1 MQIVIEIDKNLYD
14 RLIDAKQPVFFGDM
28 DSLYKSVV
36 CGTPL
41 PKNHGRLIDYSTLD
55 PGPHQRGALQRG
67 GLGWCLWCP
76 NAGGRQVRGVYPRYR
91 CRLKAVSLVG
101 Y

>member
-41 PKNHGRLIDYSTLD
+41 PKNHGRLIDYSTLEETVLRLNTEFD
-55 PGPHQRGALQRG
+55 AQITRYDFKRIENILFEMPT
-67 GLGWCLWCP
+67 
-76 NAGGRQVRGVYPRYR
+76 VIEGV
-91 CRLKAVSLVG
+91 KADG
-101 Y
+101 N